1 MTVALCEVPIGQ
13 VEEELVGLAG
23 QLSAGLCR
31 WLLVLGE
38 FDRRQGWAGWGIR
51 SCVHWLSI
59 RLAVSPS
66 TARAQLRVA
75 HALAGLPL
83 VTAQFASGR
92 LSYSQVRAL
101 CRVADATN
109 EAELVGLAQEMNA
122 DQLERMCRLL
132 RGLDDAT
139 DSEVADLTSMTV
151 RWGDDGTAT
160 VRVRLPNEDAAL
172 VVAAVEERVKKMAL
186 PGEVPWEA
194 RRATALAELVA
205 DGASVTSSTRERPLV
220 HITVPLA
227 DLESAKGGT
236 IDGRPIADDTLRRM
250 LCDGSVVGVALDE
263 HGRPVAVGT
272 KVRVPSTRI
281 QRAVDVRDGRVCTYP
296 GCGRPAEE
304 THHVVH
310 WVDGRRTAVEI
321 LTSLCGYHHRAHH
334 RGRFD
339 IGLDPADGLV
349 RFTRPGGGVILARA
363 ATRGAAPSAF
373 PVEPGT
379 VPTRWDGSPL
389 RVAELTPPWKEHTAP
404 TGLRFTSPEPPE
416 ATAARLAPTLGCRLE
431 HEGEVWVT
439 SAPDLITVT
448 PDQAGAASLVTV
460 ELTTHPRQ
468 LTTTF
473 RAIGLTSLA
482 ADAPHSPGGDD
493 G

>member
-1 MTVALCEVPIGQ
+1 MSVALCEVSIGR

-31 WLLVLGE
+31 WLLLLGE

-51 SCVHWLSI
+51 SCAHWLSI

-83 VTAQFASGR
+83 VTAEFGAGR

-109 EAELVGLAQEMNA
+109 EAELVELAQEMNA

-139 DSEVADLTSMTV
+139 DAEVPDLTSMTV
-151 RWGDDGTAT
+151 RWGEDGTAT
-160 VRVRLPNEDAAL
+160 FRVRLPNDDAAV
-172 VVAAVEERVKKMAL
+172 VVAAVEERVKKGGL

-194 RRATALAELVA
+194 RRAMALVGLVA
-205 DGASVTSSTRERPLV
+205 DGAQVAAPARERPLV

-227 DLESAKGGT
+227 DLEATKGGT
-236 IDGRPIADDTLRRM
+236 IDGRPIADATLRRM
-250 LCDGSVVGVALDE
+250 LCDGSVVGVSLDE
-263 HGRPVAVGT
+263 YGRPVSVGS
-272 KVRVPSTRI
+272 KARVPSTRI

-296 GCGRPAEE
+296 GCDRPSEE

-339 IGLDPADGLV
+339 IDINPTDGHV
-349 RFTRPGGGVILARA
+349 RFTRPGGGAILARA
-363 ATRGAAPSAF
+363 ATAGAVPSTF
-373 PVEPGT
+373 PV
-379 VPTRWDGSPL
+379 DGHRPHPVG
-389 RVAELTPPWKEHTAP
+389 RQPVAGHRAHPAVEGAHRPDQPSVRLGRAPRGDSGP
-404 TGLRFTSPEPPE
+404 TGPHPAMPVR
-416 ATAARLAPTLGCRLE
+416 AR
-431 HEGEVWVT
+431 
-439 SAPDLITVT
+439 
-448 PDQAGAASLVTV
+448 
-460 ELTTHPRQ
+460 
-468 LTTTF
+468 
-473 RAIGLTSLA
+473 
-482 ADAPHSPGGDD
+482 GGRVGHLDP
-493 G
+493 